1 MWRWTRRPTSQPDLR
16 VSTAERNAVA
26 ELLSQH
32 YAEGRLDASEFDDR
46 LEHAMAAKTG
56 ADLSNLLLD
65 LPGPKTTLPVPTRRP
80 RRAGILGM
88 AVLVLVVGVAASVSA
103 WSVPHI
109 PWLLVALV
117 VIFVWSRRPTGPGRR
132 HRRHETTTSP

>member
-1 MWRWTRRPTSQPDLR
+1 
-16 VSTAERNAVA
+16 VA

-46 LEHAMAAKTG
+46 LEHAMAAKKPAPTCPTC
-56 ADLSNLLLD
+56 SSTSQ
-65 LPGPKTTLPVPTRRP
+65 GPKPPCRCPTRRP

-88 AVLVLVVGVAASVSA
+88 AVLVLVVGVAAVCLGM
-103 WSVPHI
+103 VGPHI